1 MLASEILDPP
11 YMKVTLETLK
21 NSEVKLTV
29 ELTAKQMEDYGH
41 RAAEEL
47 QNQVKVDGFRPGKV
61 PFELLKQKVGE
72 QAFMS
77 QVLDIAISDTYELA
91 VTQNEVR
98 PVAYP
103 KITVKKHEPLEYEAI
118 VAVLPAVSWSKDI
131 KKLSVSKKTPK
142 VEAKEI
148 EEVLTNLK
156 TRSTKWNDVERKAKK
171 GDRVEVDFDG
181 HDLEG
186 NALPG
191 TSSKNHPVVLGE
203 GSLIPGFEDELIGME
218 KDQEKT
224 FEITFPKD
232 YHSEDFKAK
241 KVKFTVTLRRIEE
254 AEEPKMDDAFAA
266 EITGGNR
273 KTMDELKE
281 EIKEELGKQ
290 KEKEEEARLENE
302 FLKELAT
309 FVKADLPEVL
319 IEREMELMQNRIK
332 QDLEKRKQNWEDY
345 LAELEK
351 EGKDIKKELHK
362 PATEQLLIRLG
373 LEELYKEQPVDIST
387 EELEAGIRDMI
398 AFYPPHFAPMVE
410 ERYKEGSQDREM
422 LKNQLRLRKL
432 VAKHTK

>member
-1 MLASEILDPP
+1 
-11 YMKVTLETLK
+11 
-21 NSEVKLTV
+21 
-29 ELTAKQMEDYGH
+29 
-41 RAAEEL
+41 
-47 QNQVKVDGFRPGKV
+47 
-61 PFELLKQKVGE
+61 
-72 QAFMS
+72 
-77 QVLDIAISDTYELA
+77 
-91 VTQNEVR
+91 
-98 PVAYP
+98 VAYP

-118 VAVLPAVSWSKDI
+118 VAVLPEVTWSKDI
-131 KKLSVSKKTPK
+131 KKLSVAKKAAK

-148 EEVLTNLK
+148 EEVLSNLK

-171 GDRVEVDFDG
+171 GDRTEVDFDG
-181 HDLEG
+181 YDLEG

-191 TSSKNHPVVLGE
+191 TSSKNHPVILGE
-203 GSLIPGFEDELIGME
+203 GSLIPGFEDEVIGME

-232 YHSEDFKAK
+232 YHSDEFKGK

-273 KTMDELKE
+273 KTMAELKE

-319 IEREMELMQNRIK
+319 IEREMELMQSRIK

-373 LEELYKEQPVDIST
+373 LEELYKQEPVEISSD
-387 EELEAGIRDMI
+387 ELEAGIRDMV